1 MAIPADA
8 ANVANAHAFMNYIMR
23 PEVHASL
30 TNQVFY
36 ANPNK
41 EARKFV
47 VPEVANN
54 PAVFPNSEQ
63 MKTMIAPKA
72 LGNDIRRLQTR
83 IFTQFKTGR

>member
-1 MAIPADA
+1 
-8 ANVANAHAFMNYIMR
+8 MNFIMR

-54 PAVFPNSEQ
+54 LAVFPNAEQ